1 MGSLRK
7 RWTFI
12 ALLACVV
19 AGVGAYFLSEK
30 RDRLRWKSLNCASS
44 MVSISCAGRMWAQD
58 HDGHFPT
65 NLFSMS
71 NELVTP
77 KVLSCLRERRTALW
91 STLTP
96 TNSTYGIVSPGA
108 SDNASNA
115 VFVRCTVHG
124 HLGYTDMMVFDG
136 VRRRG
141 KFDWQ

>member
-1 MGSLRK
+1 MGRLRK

-12 ALLACVV
+12 SLLACVV
-19 AGVGAYFLSEK
+19 AGAGVFFLAVPRAK
-30 RDRLRWKSLNCASS
+30 LRAQSMNCASS
-44 MVSISCAGRMWAQD
+44 MVSIAGAGRMWAED
-58 HDGHFPT
+58 HGGKFPT

-77 KVLSCLRERRTALW
+77 KILWCLPEQRTALW

-96 TNSTYGIVSPGA
+96 TNCTYEVVSPGV
-108 SDNASNA
+108 SENASEA
-115 VFVRCTVHG
+115 VFIRCTVHG
-124 HLGYTDMMVFDG
+124 HLGYTDMTVFDG